1 MILSRLRARDEAE
14 YFLKFA
20 MLIIKN
26 NPREGKGGTPV
37 GSSAEKQAMIL
48 KYVTERICEGGYPP
62 SIREIGAAVG
72 LSSPSTVHTYLHA
85 LVDAGKLR
93 MDPDKKRS
101 LSLPEEYAMGSV
113 SVPVLGRVT
122 AGQPVLAV
130 EDIEGYVP
138 MAKDKARGRELFA
151 LRVDGLSMK
160 NAGIL
165 DGDIVVCEKRP
176 DARDGEIVVAL
187 IEDEATVKRF
197 FKEKGRFRLQPEN
210 EDFEPIYAEELLI
223 LGKVVALVRNYL

>member
-1 MILSRLRARDEAE
+1 M
-14 YFLKFA
+14 
-20 MLIIKN
+20 
-26 NPREGKGGTPV
+26 
-37 GSSAEKQAMIL
+37 GSSAEKQALIL
-48 KYVTERICEGGYPP
+48 KYVTERLCEGGYPP

-72 LSSPSTVHTYLHA
+72 LSSPSTVHAYLHA

-101 LSLPEEYAMGSV
+101 LSLPEGAVPGSV

-130 EDIEGYVP
+130 EEIEGYVP
-138 MAKDKARGRELFA
+138 VTRDRARGRELFA

-165 DGDIVVCEKRP
+165 DGDIVICEKRP
-176 DARDGEIVVAL
+176 DAENGEIVVAL
-187 IEDEATVKRF
+187 IGEEATVKRF
-197 FKEKGRFRLQPEN
+197 FQEDGRFRLQPEN
-210 EDFEPIYAEELLI
+210 EDFSPIYADELLI
-223 LGKVVALVRNYL
+223 LGRVIALVRNY

>member
-1 MILSRLRARDEAE
+1 M
-14 YFLKFA
+14 
-20 MLIIKN
+20 
-26 NPREGKGGTPV
+26 
-37 GSSAEKQAMIL
+37 GSSAEKQALIL
-48 KYVTERICEGGYPP
+48 KYVTERLCEGGYPP

-72 LSSPSTVHTYLHA
+72 LSSPSTVHAYLHA

-101 LSLPEEYAMGSV
+101 LSLPEEAAQGSV

-138 MAKDKARGRELFA
+138 VTRDKARGRELFA

-165 DGDIVVCEKRP
+165 DGDIVICEKRP
-176 DARDGEIVVAL
+176 DAENGEIVVAL

-197 FKEKGRFRLQPEN
+197 FQEDGRFRLQPEN
-210 EDFEPIYAEELLI
+210 EDFSPIYADELLI
-223 LGKVVALVRNYL
+223 LGKVIALVRNY

>member
-1 MILSRLRARDEAE
+1 M
-14 YFLKFA
+14 
-20 MLIIKN
+20 
-26 NPREGKGGTPV
+26 
-37 GSSAEKQAMIL
+37 GSSAEKQALIL
-48 KYVTERICEGGYPP
+48 KYVTERLCEGGYPP

-72 LSSPSTVHTYLHA
+72 LSSPSTVHAYLHA

-93 MDPDKKRS
+93 MDPDKKQS
-101 LSLPEEYAMGSV
+101 LSLPEGTIQGSV

-138 MAKDKARGRELFA
+138 VARDKARGRELFA

-165 DGDIVVCEKRP
+165 DGDIVICEKRP
-176 DARDGEIVVAL
+176 DAENGEIVVAL
-187 IEDEATVKRF
+187 IGDEATVKRF
-197 FKEKGRFRLQPEN
+197 FQEDGRFRLQPEN
-210 EDFEPIYAEELLI
+210 EDFSPIYADELLI
-223 LGKVVALVRNYL
+223 LGRVIALVRNY

>member
-1 MILSRLRARDEAE
+1 M
-14 YFLKFA
+14 
-20 MLIIKN
+20 
-26 NPREGKGGTPV
+26 
-37 GSSAEKQAMIL
+37 GSSAEKQALIL
-48 KYVTERICEGGYPP
+48 KYVTERLCEGGYPP

-72 LSSPSTVHTYLHA
+72 LSSPSTVHAYLHA

-101 LSLPEEYAMGSV
+101 LSLPEGAVPGSV

-130 EDIEGYVP
+130 EEIEGYVP
-138 MAKDKARGRELFA
+138 VTRDRARGRELFA

-165 DGDIVVCEKRP
+165 DGDIVICEKRP
-176 DARDGEIVVAL
+176 DAENGEIVVAL
-187 IEDEATVKRF
+187 IGEEATVKRF
-197 FKEKGRFRLQPEN
+197 FQEDGRFRLQPET
-210 EDFEPIYAEELLI
+210 EDFSPIYADELLI
-223 LGKVVALVRNYL
+223 LGRVIALVRNY

>member
-1 MILSRLRARDEAE
+1 M
-14 YFLKFA
+14 
-20 MLIIKN
+20 
-26 NPREGKGGTPV
+26 
-37 GSSAEKQAMIL
+37 GSSAEKQALIL
-48 KYVTERICEGGYPP
+48 KYVTERLCEGGYPP

-72 LSSPSTVHTYLHA
+72 LSSPSTVHAYLHA

-101 LSLPEEYAMGSV
+101 LSLPEGTIQGSV

-138 MAKDKARGRELFA
+138 VARDKARGRELFA

-165 DGDIVVCEKRP
+165 DGDIVICEKRP
-176 DARDGEIVVAL
+176 DAENGEIVVAL
-187 IEDEATVKRF
+187 IGDEATVKRF
-197 FKEKGRFRLQPEN
+197 FQEDGRFRLQPEN
-210 EDFEPIYAEELLI
+210 EDFSPIYADELLI
-223 LGKVVALVRNYL
+223 LGRVIALVRNY

>member
-1 MILSRLRARDEAE
+1 M
-14 YFLKFA
+14 
-20 MLIIKN
+20 
-26 NPREGKGGTPV
+26 
-37 GSSAEKQAMIL
+37 GSSAEKQALIL
-48 KYVTERICEGGYPP
+48 KYVTERLCEGGYPP

-72 LSSPSTVHTYLHA
+72 LSSPSTVHAYLHA

-101 LSLPEEYAMGSV
+101 LSLPEGAVPGSV

-130 EDIEGYVP
+130 EEIEGYVP
-138 MAKDKARGRELFA
+138 VTRDRARGRELFA

-165 DGDIVVCEKRP
+165 DGDIVICEKRP
-176 DARDGEIVVAL
+176 DAENGEIVVAL
-187 IEDEATVKRF
+187 IGDEATVKRF
-197 FKEKGRFRLQPEN
+197 FQEDGRFRLQPEN
-210 EDFEPIYAEELLI
+210 EDFSPIYADELLI
-223 LGKVVALVRNYL
+223 LGRVIALVRNY

>member
-1 MILSRLRARDEAE
+1 M
-14 YFLKFA
+14 
-20 MLIIKN
+20 
-26 NPREGKGGTPV
+26 
-37 GSSAEKQAMIL
+37 GSSAEKQALIL
-48 KYVTERICEGGYPP
+48 KYVTERLCEGGYPP

-72 LSSPSTVHTYLHA
+72 LSSPSTVHAYLHA

-101 LSLPEEYAMGSV
+101 LSLPEGAIPGSV

-130 EDIEGYVP
+130 EEIEGYVP
-138 MAKDKARGRELFA
+138 VARDRARGRELFA

-165 DGDIVVCEKRP
+165 DGDIVICEKRP
-176 DARDGEIVVAL
+176 DAENGEIVVAL

-197 FKEKGRFRLQPEN
+197 FQEGGKFRLQPEN
-210 EDFEPIYAEELLI
+210 EDFSPIYADELLI
-223 LGKVVALVRNYL
+223 LGRVIALVRNY